1 MLRNN
6 ESSESSEPKIKFKDL
21 ENEIRAMDKKMALD
35 YLLGTR
41 WYATPRPLQVA
52 VMARAGW
59 NWLELFV
66 ATSIENLGQIKN
78 DFYQS
83 EGNIAALLGVSD
95 GAVRKA
101 AARLKKMG
109 ILVREGKR
117 GQRARTWTLK
127 STTSGTSS
135 SPLLGHHN
143 RPIRDTEATTSGTS
157 HNKKK
162 DLKKNEDNNK
172 KEKKGGKPPAFL
184 PNILSFYSK
193 SEIQSR
199 LENFPWDGHRLDT
212 PKGLASCW
220 AYLKE
225 AFRPP
230 SGARAGGNADS
241 APPPASDAAW
251 ADAQTEFQMEAS
263 RAHQTLKQM
272 EDRKTAENVRNWLKW
287 YIATRGFGDRGYIT
301 EFSASWGDFL
311 AYEEEEKK
319 AEEAREAE
327 EYAKREAQR
336 KMEALEGCR
345 QSPILGKIYQAAIQA
360 YGEDEVGKEWECFRD
375 LFNGLGS
382 DRPYNKID
390 SDEVDQIVEAIV
402 SKEFGLHNAI
412 SDTYFDITDR
422 KRTEWKASGGN

>member
-6 ESSESSEPKIKFKDL
+6 ESSESSEQKIKFKDL
-21 ENEIRAMDKKMALD
+21 ENEIRAMDKKMAMD
-35 YLLGTR
+35 YLLGSR

-66 ATSIENLGQIKN
+66 AASIENLGQIKN

-101 AARLKKMG
+101 AAKLKKKG

-117 GQRARTWTLK
+117 GQRARTWALK
-127 STTSGTSS
+127 YTTSGTSS
-135 SPLLGHHN
+135 SLLSGHHN
-143 RPIRDTEATTSGTS
+143 RPTRDTEATTSGTS

-162 DLKKNEDNNK
+162 DLKKNDKNK
-172 KEKKGGKPPAFL
+172 KEGKRGKPPSFL
-184 PNILSFYSK
+184 PDILSIYSK

-199 LENFPWDGHRLDT
+199 LENFSWDDHRLDT

-220 AYLKE
+220 AHLKE
-225 AFRPP
+225 TFRPP
-230 SGARAGGNADS
+230 CGATAGGNADS
-241 APPPASDAAW
+241 AAPPASYAAL
-251 ADAQTEFQMEAS
+251 ADAQMEFQKEAS

-287 YIATRGFGDRGYIT
+287 CIATRGFGDRGYLT

-311 AYEEEEKK
+311 AYEEEEEK

-345 QSPILGKIYQAAIQA
+345 QSPILGKIYQAAIQT

-382 DRPYNKID
+382 DRPYYRMD

-412 SDTYFDITDR
+412 SDTYSDITER
-422 KRTEWKASGGN
+422 KRAEWWASGGN